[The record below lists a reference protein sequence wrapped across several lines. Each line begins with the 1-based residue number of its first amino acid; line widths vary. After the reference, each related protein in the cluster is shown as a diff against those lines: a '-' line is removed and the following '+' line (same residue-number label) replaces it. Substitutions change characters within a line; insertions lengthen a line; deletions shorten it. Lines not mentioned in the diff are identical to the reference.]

1 MLIIPAIDLRGGRCV
16 RLTRGRFEEE
26 TVYFADPV
34 QPALKWQ
41 QAGAEYLHVVDL
53 DGALGGEPR
62 NLDVL
67 GRIVEAVDVP
77 IQFGGGIRTLEV
89 ARQIM
94 DMGVDRVILG
104 TKAVDS
110 PELISGLCARYPG
123 RVAVGLD
130 QRGGKVAVKGW
141 VESSQLSFIEVAK
154 QVEGFRPR
162 ALIFTDISRDGMLEG
177 PNIDVLKELLDAV
190 KVPVIVSGGIATLD
204 DIKALLELPV
214 EGAII
219 GKALY
224 TGAISL
230 SKAIETS
237 RTAQ

>member
-41 QAGAEYLHVVDL
+41 REGAEYLHVVDL
-53 DGALGGEPR
+53 DGALEGKPR
-62 NLDVL
+62 NLEVL
-67 GRIVEAVDVP
+67 RRIVEAVDIP
-77 IQFGGGIRTLEV
+77 IQFGGGIRAVDV
-89 ARQIM
+89 ARQVLEL
-94 DMGVDRVILG
+94 GVDRVILG

-110 PELISGLCARYPG
+110 PELVRGLCARYPD

-130 QRGGKVAVKGW
+130 QRGGRVAVKGW
-141 VESSQLSFIEVAK
+141 VESSELSFIEVAK
-154 QVEGFRPR
+154 RVEGFKPR
-162 ALIFTDISRDGMLEG
+162 ALIFTDISRDGMLGG
-177 PNIDVLKELLDAV
+177 PNMDLLKELLEAV
-190 KVPVIVSGGIATLD
+190 KVPIIVSGGIATLD

-230 SKAIETS
+230 SKAIEAS
-237 RTAQ
+237 RTTL